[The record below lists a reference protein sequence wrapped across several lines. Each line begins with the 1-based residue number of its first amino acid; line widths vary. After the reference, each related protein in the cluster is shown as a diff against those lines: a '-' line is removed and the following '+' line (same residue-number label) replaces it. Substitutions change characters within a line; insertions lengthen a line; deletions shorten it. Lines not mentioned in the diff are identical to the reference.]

1 MHFTKPSILALSL
14 LTSASAAQESPLE
27 QAKVQAQ
34 FWFDKLS
41 SYIPSP
47 NKPHTPAAAAAKA
60 GGKTLNVL
68 TLSDWE
74 QTIRSSVTPQTAT
87 PVEWWVMVTGGNSS
101 CYGHCTI
108 AETAFNQTAALWSV
122 NPNSPNL
129 AYLDCDNQPVLCN
142 SWGAGPPSLWI
153 MDVPAP
159 GKPVDI
165 RIKALNSTTTTV
177 KTFTDLY
184 ASKDWKSKPV
194 YEGYFHPFDGVL
206 AQSGLAVPLGYIFWV
221 FAVVPSWMFML
232 GISFLSR
239 TIMSS
244 RTSGPNARRAG
255 APPAA
260 APAARV
266 GAPPGDARFY

>member
-14 LTSASAAQESPLE
+14 LTTASAAQESPLE
-27 QAKVQAQ
+27 QVKVQAQ
-34 FWFDKLS
+34 FWLEKLS
-41 SYIPSP
+41 SYIPNP

-74 QTIRSSVTPQTAT
+74 RTIRSSVTPQSTT

-101 CYGHCTI
+101 CYGHCTT

-206 AQSGLAVPLGYIFWV
+206 AQYGLAVPIGYIFWV

-239 TIMSS
+239 TIM
-244 RTSGPNARRAG
+244 
-255 APPAA
+255 
-260 APAARV
+260 
-266 GAPPGDARFY
+266 

>member
-87 PVEWWVMVTGGNSS
+87 PVE
-101 CYGHCTI
+101 C
-108 AETAFNQTAALWSV
+108 
-122 NPNSPNL
+122 
-129 AYLDCDNQPVLCN
+129 
-142 SWGAGPPSLWI
+142 LWI

-239 TIMSS
+239 TIM
-244 RTSGPNARRAG
+244 
-255 APPAA
+255 
-260 APAARV
+260 
-266 GAPPGDARFY
+266 